1 MVKLCLLLQLWEWLA
16 YYSVTKCG
24 TEILP
29 SVKKKKYVYLLGLSN
44 LYALIF
50 LFLFLC
56 HLGVEAKFGVTVGKM
71 NWIHDRSSWS
81 LIGLDGKELGHFD
94 GVVASDKNLVSPRF
108 SEVHG
113 VPPPLGPF
121 ILSFFQ
127 QYCKYSLHYFK
138 ILSRQP

>member
-1 MVKLCLLLQLWEWLA
+1 MVA
-16 YYSVTKCG
+16 FTIVGVTSILFGYQVRYWDFAKCQ
-24 TEILP
+24 E
-29 SVKKKKYVYLLGLSN
+29 KKNIFTFWDYLINMHLS
-44 LYALIF
+44 F
-50 LFLFLC
+50 FLFLC

-71 NWIHDRSSWS
+71 NWIQDRSSWS

-127 QYCKYSLHYFK
+127 QYCKFLSLFQNIFASTVK
-138 ILSRQP
+138 R